1 MSSAADMFAQSL
13 VDMVRSEKELQE
25 ARARW
30 RASEQN
36 EQAWAE
42 AAKDIAYLEDAV
54 ARNLAEKYALRQQLE
69 RYAPD
74 HPLIKNQQLLEKIRE
89 LGARAFAINRNFDDS
104 RTAGATYFPPGLPPI
119 K

>member
-13 VDMVRSEKELQE
+13 VDMADAALY
-25 ARARW
+25 
-30 RASEQN
+30 
-36 EQAWAE
+36 